1 MRRLFLPSVILLL
14 TGFILAGCGGGSAAT
29 ATTAKP
35 TTSAATTAPAA
46 ATTAPTAAAASSAA
60 VSRPAGSSVAGT
72 TAPAAATS
80 APAGTTAASSVTTAS
95 GGTIKMGMITSL
107 TGPYNPLGGFNK
119 QAADLLVKQINDA
132 GGING
137 AKIELQ
143 IEDDQSNPS
152 QALTAVK
159 KLIASKIVALIGPVF
174 SSSCVAILDEVE
186 AAKIPM
192 ITQCAADSVVTP
204 LRPNVFLGP
213 QSTRIAA
220 DQLLGY
226 LKSEGKTKIALM
238 HDSTE
243 YGSLGGS
250 IIKADAAKYGITSV
264 DEQLYELTAT
274 TFIPQLTKIKS
285 SDAQAVISWGSGA
298 PAVTI
303 TKEYKQ
309 LGITVPLAF
318 SGAQASPL
326 FLKPTGD
333 AANGL
338 IIQSQ
343 LAPIGKYLP
352 DSNPAKALITKFDAD
367 FMAAYNT
374 PPAQFAYNTDDAI
387 QLFVAAIKKAGPDP
401 AKIRDAVEQTKGFVS
416 VDGTFNYSPT
426 DHTGLSQEDIWISQV
441 TNGALV
447 PTKYGNGK

>member
-1 MRRLFLPSVILLL
+1 MPSIVASYRRS
-14 TGFILAGCGGGSAAT
+14 AGGGSAAT
-29 ATTAKP
+29 ATIAKP
-35 TTSAATTAPAA
+35 ATGAATTAPAA
-46 ATTAPTAAAASSAA
+46 ATTVAPTAAAGSAA
-60 VSRPAGSSVAGT
+60 VATRPAGSTAAGT
-72 TAPAAATS
+72 TAPVVAATS
-80 APAGTTAASSVTTAS
+80 APVGTTAAAT
-95 GGTIKMGMITSL
+95 GGTIKFGMITSL

-119 QAADLLVKQINDA
+119 QAADLLVKQINDT

-143 IEDDQSNPS
+143 IEDDTSNPS

-159 KLIASKIVALIGPVF
+159 KLIANKVVAIIGPVF

-204 LRPNVFLGP
+204 IRPNIFLGP

-226 LKSEGKTKIALM
+226 LKSEGKTKIALL

-274 TFIPQLTKIKS
+274 TFIPQLTKIKNG
-285 SDAQAVISWGSGA
+285 DAQAIISWGSGA

-309 LGITVPLAF
+309 LGIAIPLSF

-326 FLKPTGD
+326 YTKPAGD
-333 AANGL
+333 AASGV
-338 IIQSQ
+338 IVQCQ

-352 DSNPAKALITKFDAD
+352 DSNPSKALITKFDAD

-374 PPAQFAYNTDDAI
+374 APAQFAYNTYDAM

-416 VDGTFNYSPT
+416 VDGTFNYSAT
-426 DHTGLSQEDIWISQV
+426 DHTGLSIDDIWVAQV

>member
-1 MRRLFLPSVILLL
+1 MRRVFLPFVTLLL
-14 TGFILAGCGGGSAAT
+14 VGFVLAGCGGGSAAT

-35 TTSAATTAPAA
+35 ATAAATTAPAA
-46 ATTAPTAAAASSAA
+46 TTTAPTTAAATQ
-60 VSRPAGSSVAGT
+60 P
-72 TAPAAATS
+72 AATS
-80 APAGTTAASSVTTAS
+80 ALSGTVPAATTASSGSAVAS
-95 GGTIKMGMITSL
+95 GGTIKIGMITSL

-137 AKIELQ
+137 AKIEIA

-159 KLIASKIVALIGPVF
+159 KLIANKIIALIGPVF

-204 LRPNVFLGP
+204 IRPNVFLGP

-285 SDAQAVISWGSGA
+285 GDAQAVISWGSGA

-309 LGITVPLAF
+309 LGITIPLAF

-326 FLKPTGD
+326 FLKPAGD

-352 DSNPAKALITKFDAD
+352 DSNPAKALITKFDTD

-374 PPAQFAYNTDDAI
+374 PPAQFAYNTYDAI
-387 QLFVAAIKKAGPDP
+387 QLFTAAIKKAGSDP

-426 DHTGLSQEDIWISQV
+426 DHTGLSQEDIWISLV

>member
-1 MRRLFLPSVILLL
+1 
-14 TGFILAGCGGGSAAT
+14 
-29 ATTAKP
+29 
-35 TTSAATTAPAA
+35 
-46 ATTAPTAAAASSAA
+46 
-60 VSRPAGSSVAGT
+60 
-72 TAPAAATS
+72 
-80 APAGTTAASSVTTAS
+80 
-95 GGTIKMGMITSL
+95 MITSL

-119 QAADLLVKQINDA
+119 QAAELLVKQINDA

-137 AKIELQ
+137 AKIELS
-143 IEDDQSNPS
+143 IEDDTSNPS

-159 KLIASKIVALIGPVF
+159 KLIASKVVALIGPVF

-204 LRPNVFLGP
+204 IRPHIFLGP

-274 TFIPQLTKIKS
+274 TFIPQLTKIKNG
-285 SDAQAVISWGSGA
+285 DAQAIISWGSGA
-298 PAVTI
+298 PAVII
-303 TKEYKQ
+303 TKEYRQ
-309 LGITVPLAF
+309 LGISIPLAF

-326 FLKPTGD
+326 FLKPVGD

-338 IIQSQ
+338 IIQCQ

-352 DSNPAKALITKFDAD
+352 DSNPSKALITKFDAD

-374 PPAQFAYNTDDAI
+374 PPAQFAYNTYDAL

-401 AKIRDAVEQTKGFVS
+401 AKIRDAVEQTNGFVS

-426 DHTGLSQEDIWISQV
+426 DHTGLGQENIWIAQV